1 MRCYIRYIGVID
13 NGNNSHYVSFE
24 EGLNIITGRSSTGK
38 SAIIEIFDYCTGSHN
53 NTIPVGVI
61 TDNAQLYFVVLARR
75 DTNMIIARTQV
86 EESSKVFFKF
96 DPNFNKDNIGIEYF
110 SKEYFVPL
118 QTFLQELE
126 HFCGL
131 DISDTD
137 ETIDKKQKKGRP
149 SFRNMVSFMLQP
161 QHLIANKYA
170 LFYRFDEKEKRERV
184 IDEFKIF
191 SGIVDQQYYTVCQEL
206 EEKRKAL
213 EVCEREASRLQEEK
227 NSKIIDL
234 DNIRQNYACVSG
246 VEIFPGIS
254 SEQIINA
261 PKQYIDQL
269 EQYQI
274 EVDEESEKY
283 KDQYIHLEKEKNN
296 LLAKRRRIVVQ
307 IAEINSSI
315 KYARQYAE
323 MMDKYQPA
331 TDAITEDSV
340 CPFCHSRTDST
351 RHEANRLTDAI
362 NWLNSEL
369 SKSPLRMD
377 SFLPER
383 KRLMDETAQIDQE
396 ITSISHRLKDIAK
409 INERLEKN
417 QSLKDQSLR
426 SILKIENIL
435 EWAIDSTIRLN
446 DSKIER
452 LKMEISS
459 INATLNKTYN
469 VEDKLQKAEAFIN
482 KTMNQIG
489 NNLDFE
495 TSFKPIQLHFDIHT
509 FELYH
514 QKDNGGKVYLRSMG
528 SGANW
533 LYSHI
538 CLFLALLRYFAALR
552 SSTVPTILFI
562 DQPSQVY
569 FPSVL
574 DTNEKEFNAK
584 ELKRSEKEAD
594 DDMRAVTNLYTQIL
608 NEIEIINEKYG
619 YRPQII
625 ISDHADRLNLGRFD
639 FERYVRARWRKP
651 DAGLIDTR
659 ILEEKLQNEK
669 N

>member
-283 KDQYIHLEKEKNN
+283 KDQYIHLENEKNN

-307 IAEINSSI
+307 IAEIYSSI

-323 MMDKYQPA
+323 MMDKYQPV

-377 SFLPER
+377 SFLPEK
-383 KRLMDETAQIDQE
+383 KRLMDKIAQLDQD
-396 ITSISHRLKDIAK
+396 IISLSHRLKDIAK
-409 INERLEKN
+409 VNERLEKN

-426 SILKIENIL
+426 YILKIENIL
-435 EWAIDSTIRLN
+435 EWAVDGTIRLN
-446 DSKIER
+446 DSKIDK
-452 LKMEISS
+452 LKGEIKS
-459 INATLNKTYN
+459 ISAVLDKTYN
-469 VEDKLQKAEAFIN
+469 VEDKLQKAEAYIN

-495 TSFKPIQLHFDIHT
+495 TSFKPIQLHFNIHT

-514 QKDNGGKVYLRSMG
+514 QKENGGKVYLRSMG

-574 DTNEKEFNAK
+574 DTNENEFNAK

-608 NEIEIINEKYG
+608 NEIEVINEKYG

-651 DAGLIDTR
+651 DAGFID
-659 ILEEKLQNEK
+659 IKIIEEQQKQA
-669 N
+669 

>member
-96 DPNFNKDNIGIEYF
+96 DPNFNKNNIGIEYF

-137 ETIDKKQKKGRP
+137 ETIDKKQRKGRP

-191 SGIVDQQYYTVCQEL
+191 SGIVDQQYYTICQEL

-213 EVCEREASRLQEEK
+213 EACEREASRLQEEK

-246 VEIFPGIS
+246 VEIFPGVA

-261 PKQYIDQL
+261 PKQYLDQL

-274 EVDEESEKY
+274 EVDEDSEKY
-283 KDQYIHLEKEKNN
+283 KDQYTNLEKEKNN
-296 LLAKRRRIVVQ
+296 LLAKRRRFVVQ

-315 KYARQYAE
+315 KYARQYGE

-331 TDAITEDSV
+331 TDAITEDSQ
-340 CPFCHSRTDST
+340 CPFCHSIMDST
-351 RHEANRLTDAI
+351 RQEANRLTEAI

-383 KRLMDETAQIDQE
+383 KRLLDEIVRIDQD
-396 ITSISHRLKDIAK
+396 ITSLSRRLKDIAK
-409 INERLEKN
+409 VNERLEKN

-426 SILKIENIL
+426 YILKIENIL
-435 EWAIDSTIRLN
+435 EWAVDSTTQLN
-446 DSKIER
+446 ESKMEQ
-452 LKMEISS
+452 LKGEISS
-459 INATLNKTYN
+459 ISAVLDKNYN

-514 QKDNGGKVYLRSMG
+514 QKNNGGKVYLRSMG

-538 CLFLALLRYFAALR
+538 CLFLALLRYFAALKN
-552 SSTVPTILFI
+552 STVPTILFI

-569 FPSVL
+569 FPSIL

-608 NEIEIINEKYG
+608 NEIEVINEKYG

-639 FERYVRARWRKP
+639 FEGYVRARWRKP
-651 DAGLIDTR
+651 DAGFID
-659 ILEEKLQNEK
+659 IKIIEEQQKQA
-669 N
+669 

>member
-13 NGNNSHYVSFE
+13 NGNNNHYVRFE

-61 TDNAQLYFVVLARR
+61 TDNAQLYFVVLARG

-96 DPNFNKDNIGIEYF
+96 DPNFDKDNIGIEYF

-118 QTFLQELE
+118 QTFLKELE

-137 ETIDKKQKKGRP
+137 ETIDRKQKKGRP
-149 SFRNMVSFMLQP
+149 SFRSMVSFMLQP

-191 SGIVDQQYYTVCQEL
+191 SGIVDQKYYTICQEM
-206 EEKRKAL
+206 EEKIKAL
-213 EVCEREASRLQEEK
+213 EACEREASRLQEEK

-234 DNIRQNYACVSG
+234 DNVRQNYACVSG
-246 VEIFPGIS
+246 VEIFPGVS
-254 SEQIINA
+254 SEQMINA
-261 PKQYIDQL
+261 PKQYMDQL

-283 KDQYIHLEKEKNN
+283 KEQYTNLEKEKNN
-296 LLAKRRRIVVQ
+296 LLAKRRRIVLQ
-307 IAEINSSI
+307 IAEIDSSI

-514 QKDNGGKVYLRSMG
+514 QKENGGKVYLRSMG

-639 FERYVRARWRKP
+639 FEGYVRARWRKP
-651 DAGLIDTR
+651 DAGFID
-659 ILEEKLQNEK
+659 IKIIEEQQKQA
-669 N
+669 

>member
-323 MMDKYQPA
+323 MMDKYQPV

-377 SFLPER
+377 SFLPEK
-383 KRLMDETAQIDQE
+383 KRLMDEIAQLDQD
-396 ITSISHRLKDIAK
+396 IISLSHRLKDIAK
-409 INERLEKN
+409 VNERLEKN

-426 SILKIENIL
+426 YILKIENIL
-435 EWAIDSTIRLN
+435 EWAVDGTIRLN

-608 NEIEIINEKYG
+608 NEIEVINEKYG

-651 DAGLIDTR
+651 DAGFID
-659 ILEEKLQNEK
+659 IKIIDEQQKQA
-669 N
+669 